1 MPGTKPIISP
11 LDLRLE
17 ELRHHFRIESALAE
31 GARNVMK
38 LLDKVAEKKGHSEV
52 SEVTQTYHY
61 AAFMYTA
68 ATTST
73 YATNSHVMSLC
84 LGDLRPLTCW

>member
-1 MPGTKPIISP
+1 MPCDLRAVPGTKPIISP

-52 SEVTQTYHY
+52 REVSHRHTITQQSVQ
-61 AAFMYTA
+61 

-73 YATNSHVMSLC
+73 YC
-84 LGDLRPLTCW
+84 KQ